1 MSNNSLL
8 KISPL
13 RNQVPQFDQIRE
25 EDFKPAVIEAITE
38 ARENIDQ
45 IIRNSEP
52 PTFENT
58 IVALET
64 ASEILGSVTS
74 VFYNQLSAAGTDG
87 LQALAE
93 EIGPIQANFGSDII
107 LNSDLFHRVKSV
119 YDQRSSLVLTPEQ
132 DTLLENTYKN
142 FVRGGALLDDL
153 KKAELRKVNEASST
167 LGPVFTNNVKK
178 STEAFTLWIENEADL
193 EGLPATVVESAKQE
207 AVERGDEA
215 KWLITLDYPSFGPF
229 ITYSS
234 RRDLREKIWKANS
247 NKAFRDQFDNTETLL
262 KIVELRHKRAQLLG
276 YRTHADYVLERR
288 MAEKPEHVM
297 RFLTELRDL
306 YKVAALKDL
315 ETLKSVASDDGVPDL
330 KPWDVGYYSEKLRQ
344 KLYAFSSEDLRPYFP
359 LDKVLKGT
367 FDHFSKLFGLKFT
380 LATDLPVWHSDVMA
394 YDVTDLKT
402 GDFVGTLYA
411 DFYPRPGKK
420 AGAWMTSYRDQGLFH
435 GKVERPVTAI
445 VCNFTKPVGNKQS
458 LLDHDEVLT
467 LFHEMGHAT
476 HGLLAKGTYPSQT
489 GTNVLWDFVE
499 LPSQL
504 QENWLY
510 EAETLNS
517 FAAHFETGE
526 KIPAELIQKLR
537 AAKNFMSG
545 WMGLRQ
551 MGMAIL
557 DMLWH
562 TVDPSMITDVIAFED
577 EAMKGA
583 SLFPRY
589 GGSLSTSFNHIFAG
603 GYSAGYYSYKWAE
616 VLDADTFE
624 AFLEAGL
631 YDPATAQ
638 RYRKEVL
645 EPGGAEHPAILYRRF
660 RGRDADPAAL
670 LRREG
675 LLTKNLMSGGN

>member
-1 MSNNSLL
+1 MSDNILL
-8 KISPL
+8 QISPL
-13 RNQVPQFDQIRE
+13 RNHVPQFDKIRE
-25 EDFKPAVIEAITE
+25 EDFKSATLEAIAE
-38 ARENIDQ
+38 ARANIGA
-45 IIRNSEP
+45 IINNP
-52 PTFENT
+52 AAPTFENT

-64 ASEILGSVTS
+64 SSETLSSVTS
-74 VFYNQLSAAGTDG
+74 IFYNQLSAAGTDG

-93 EIGPIQANFGSDII
+93 EIGPVQANFGSDII
-107 LNSDLFHRVKSV
+107 LNEKLFAKVKAV
-119 YDQRSSLVLTPEQ
+119 YDARASLTLTTEQ
-132 DTLLENTYKN
+132 QTLLEDSYKN
-142 FVRGGALLDDL
+142 FVRGGALLDDI
-153 KKAELRKVNEASST
+153 KKAELRKINEAMST
-167 LGPVFTNNVKK
+167 LGPIFANNVKK
-178 STEAFTLWIENEADL
+178 SSEAFELWIDSESDL
-193 EGLPATVVESAKQE
+193 AGLPLTAIDSAKHE
-207 AVERGDEA
+207 AAEKGQPG

-234 RRDLREKIWKANS
+234 RRDLCEKIWKANS
-247 NKAFRDQFDNTETLL
+247 NKAFGGEFDNTANLL
-262 KIVELRHKRAQLLG
+262 KIIELRHQRAQLLG
-276 YRTHADYVLERR
+276 YTTHADYVLERR
-288 MAEKPEHVM
+288 MAEKPETVM
-297 RFLTELRDL
+297 AFLTRLRDL
-306 YKVAALKDL
+306 YKVGALKDL
-315 ETLKSVASDDGVPDL
+315 EAIKSFAAEDGVTDL
-330 KPWDVGYYSEKLRQ
+330 KPWDVGYYSEKLRE
-344 KLYAFSSEDLRPYFP
+344 KMYAFSSEDFRPYFP

-380 LATDLPVWHSDVMA
+380 PATDLPVWHEDVTA
-394 YDVTDLKT
+394 YDVTDVASGT
-402 GDFVGTLYA
+402 FVGTLYA
-411 DFYPRPGKK
+411 DFYPRTGKK
-420 AGAWMTSYRDQGLFH
+420 PGAWMTSYRDQGLFR

-445 VCNFTKPVGNKQS
+445 VCNFTKPTTGKQS
-458 LLDHDEVLT
+458 LLTHDEVLT

-476 HGLLAKGTYPSQT
+476 HGLLASGTYPSQT

-499 LPSQL
+499 LPSQV

-526 KIPAELIQKLR
+526 KIPSALIEKLR

-551 MGMAIL
+551 MGMSIL

-562 TVDPSMITDVIAFED
+562 MADPTMISDIIAFED

-583 SLFPRY
+583 ALFPRY
-589 GGSLSTSFNHIFAG
+589 GGPLSVSFNHIFAG

-631 YDPATAQ
+631 YDAATAQ

-645 EPGGAEHPAILYRRF
+645 ERGGSEHPAVLYRRF
-660 RGRDADPAAL
+660 RGRDADPDAL

-675 LLTKNLMSGGN
+675 LIGAAE

>member
-1 MSNNSLL
+1 MSNNTLL
-8 KISPL
+8 RISPL
-13 RNQVPQFDQIRE
+13 RNHAPQFDQIRE
-25 EDFKPAVIEAITE
+25 EDFKPAVMAAISE

-64 ASEILGSVTS
+64 ASETLGSVTS
-74 VFYNQLSAAGTDG
+74 LFYNQLSAAGTDG
-87 LQALAE
+87 LQVLAE

-107 LNSDLFHRVKSV
+107 LNADLFHRVKSV
-119 YDQRSSLVLTPEQ
+119 YDQRSSLVLSPEQ

-178 STEAFTLWIENEADL
+178 STEAFTLWIEDEADL
-193 EGLPATVVESAKQE
+193 AGLPSTVVESAKQE
-207 AVERGDEA
+207 AVERGEA
-215 KWLITLDYPSFGPF
+215 GKWLITLDYPSFGPF

-247 NKAFRDQFDNTETLL
+247 HKAFRDQFDNTETLL

-315 ETLKSVASDDGVPDL
+315 ETLKSVASDDGVADL

-380 LATDLPVWHSDVMA
+380 LATDLPVWHSDVMS

-551 MGMAIL
+551 MGMSIL

>member
-315 ETLKSVASDDGVPDL
+315 ETLKSFASDDGVPDL

-380 LATDLPVWHSDVMA
+380 LATDLPVWHSDVMS

>member
-193 EGLPATVVESAKQE
+193 EGLPATAVESAKQE

>member
-193 EGLPATVVESAKQE
+193 EGLPATAVESAKQE

-359 LDKVLKGT
+359 LDKVFK
-367 FDHFSKLFGLKFT
+367 
-380 LATDLPVWHSDVMA
+380 
-394 YDVTDLKT
+394 
-402 GDFVGTLYA
+402 GDF
-411 DFYPRPGKK
+411 
-420 AGAWMTSYRDQGLFH
+420 
-435 GKVERPVTAI
+435 
-445 VCNFTKPVGNKQS
+445 
-458 LLDHDEVLT
+458 
-467 LFHEMGHAT
+467 
-476 HGLLAKGTYPSQT
+476 
-489 GTNVLWDFVE
+489 
-499 LPSQL
+499 
-504 QENWLY
+504 
-510 EAETLNS
+510 
-517 FAAHFETGE
+517 
-526 KIPAELIQKLR
+526 
-537 AAKNFMSG
+537 
-545 WMGLRQ
+545 
-551 MGMAIL
+551 
-557 DMLWH
+557 
-562 TVDPSMITDVIAFED
+562 
-577 EAMKGA
+577 
-583 SLFPRY
+583 
-589 GGSLSTSFNHIFAG
+589 
-603 GYSAGYYSYKWAE
+603 
-616 VLDADTFE
+616 
-624 AFLEAGL
+624 
-631 YDPATAQ
+631 
-638 RYRKEVL
+638 
-645 EPGGAEHPAILYRRF
+645 
-660 RGRDADPAAL
+660 
-670 LRREG
+670 
-675 LLTKNLMSGGN
+675 